1 MFEKLPIATGKVTIT
16 GTEELICDLHT
27 LLNGVFSNRKEKNN
41 KCTMKMIITMTT
53 SMTIKN
59 KHNYRLKRTELQV
72 TSALLYS
79 LLF

>member
-16 GTEELICDLHT
+16 ETEEVSCDLHT

-41 KCTMKMIITMTT
+41 KCAMKMIITMTT

>member
-16 GTEELICDLHT
+16 GAEELSCDIHT
-27 LLNGVFSNRKEKNN
+27 LLSSVFSNRKEKNN
-41 KCTMKMIITMTT
+41 KCTMKMKITMTT
-53 SMTIKN
+53 SITIKN